1 MRWVLA
7 LSIFFNVVLAAIAA
21 YLAVYDPTVATVT
34 TPLGRQRTVLAGV
47 VNREMATLHGEEV
60 LSDLVGRLL
69 IDLAAEESHIELDR
83 TELEAR
89 WQLWLTEPGVQA
101 RIDAGE
107 TTAQKLRDQ
116 LVTLVLLDQLS
127 WNDLNL
133 SEQEEQMKKY
143 FEAHSREFE
152 QLHLRHILVESQKDA
167 EEVMSRLAAG
177 VDFSELARRFS
188 LDPLTRDQGGDLGW
202 KKRADLTEDLR
213 SFIFLI
219 PVGAASNPLGS
230 ASGWH
235 IFLVE
240 ERKDTYIQ
248 CRDDVRR
255 ELTQQRRPET
265 LSALRERF
273 KVDRFT
279 QEELL
284 KKLERPGFFQDP
296 QPPVYN
302 LDSEIVETPQVVET
316 PQAAPTP

>member
-7 LSIFFNVVLAAIAA
+7 ISIFFNLVLAALAA
-21 YLAVYDPTVATVT
+21 YLAVYDPSVATVT

-47 VNREMATLHGEEV
+47 VNRELVAQHGEEV

-89 WQLWLTEPGVQA
+89 WQQWLTEPGVKS

-107 TTAQKLRDQ
+107 TTAQKLKEQ

-133 SEQEEQMKKY
+133 SEQEERMKKY
-143 FEAHSREFE
+143 FASHNREFE
-152 QLHLRHILVESQKDA
+152 QLHLRHILVESEKDA
-167 EEVMSRLAAG
+167 QEVMSRLAAG
-177 VDFSELARRFS
+177 VDFSELAKRFS

-202 KKRADLTEDLR
+202 KKRDDLTEDLR
-213 SFIFLI
+213 AFIFLI

-230 ASGWH
+230 KSGWH

-240 ERKDTYIQ
+240 ERRDTYVQ

-255 ELTQQRRPET
+255 ELTRQRRPET

-273 KVDRFT
+273 KVDRYT
-279 QEELL
+279 QEELFQRL
-284 KKLERPGFFQDP
+284 KRPGFQDDS
-296 QPPVYN
+296 QPPVY
-302 LDSEIVETPQVVET
+302 DIDADVIETPEAT
-316 PQAAPTP
+316 PSP